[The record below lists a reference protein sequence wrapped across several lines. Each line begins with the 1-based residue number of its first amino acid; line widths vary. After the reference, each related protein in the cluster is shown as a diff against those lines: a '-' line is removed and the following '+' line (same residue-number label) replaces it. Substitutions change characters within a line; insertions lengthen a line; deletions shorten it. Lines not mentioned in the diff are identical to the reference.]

1 MILEAVQ
8 GEGGV
13 VPASDRWLR
22 GIRRLTRAA
31 DVPLI
36 LDEVQTGLG
45 RTGRFFAFQHADIV
59 PDVIVLSKAIGGG
72 LPIAVVIYD
81 ESLDRWKPG
90 AHAGTFRGNQ
100 LAMAA
105 GSATIQLV
113 RTERLDLHA
122 EAMGQRLR
130 NHLLELQRRHAFIG
144 DVRGRGLMLGME
156 IIDPGRPGG
165 PGGPG
170 GPGPAGYSAPRPTH
184 ARLAS
189 ALQLACV
196 RRGLIVELGGRDGST
211 MRFLPPLIITDHEID
226 HVAEILDAAFRAIS
240 IDQVGGARHDD

>member
-1 MILEAVQ
+1 VQ

-22 GIRRLTRAA
+22 GLRRVTRAA
-31 DVPLI
+31 SVPLI
-36 LDEVQTGLG
+36 LDEIQTGLG

-105 GSATIQLV
+105 GSATIQLI
-113 RTERLDLHA
+113 RSERLDQRA
-122 EAMGQRLR
+122 ERMGQRLR

-156 IIDPGRPGG
+156 IVDPSGT
-165 PGGPG
+165 
-170 GPGPAGYSAPRPTH
+170 PGPTGAGLAAGPRPTH
-184 ARLAS
+184 GRLAS
-189 ALQLACV
+189 ALQLACI

-211 MRFLPPLIITDHEID
+211 MRFLPPLIISEQEID
-226 HVAEILDAAFRAIS
+226 HVGEILEAAFHSVAP
-240 IDQVGGARHDD
+240 DQINHSSGDRRHDL